1 MTHDL
6 HHLRVTDQLIA
17 LLTDIAKTIGILEG
31 IKLQTPSP
39 RLRRDNRIRTLQSSL
54 SIEGNSLSREQVTAL
69 LGNKRVVGPKQDI
82 LEVRNAIRVYHK
94 LGEFDP
100 RSLSSFL
107 GAHAILMEGLIP
119 SAGTLRKEPIGVIR
133 PGDIFHEAPP
143 WRQVAPMMEALFNY
157 LKTTQDHLLL
167 LSCRFHFQLE
177 HIHPFIDGNGR
188 MGRLWQ
194 TVLLMQY
201 HPIFEYLPVE
211 EFIEARQDEYYRELA
226 GGDDTGDCTGFVD
239 LMLTLIRD
247 SLDALITQTQSVI
260 LTTLDRLE
268 IARRSMASST
278 FSRKDYV
285 ALFKTIST
293 STASRDLQKGVS
305 KGLIEKK
312 GDKRT
317 TLYRFVG
324 ETVDTG
330 LGMNTPNDG
339 LNNR

>member
-1 MTHDL
+1 MILSHFMTQEL
-6 HHLRVTDQLIA
+6 HHFHITDRIVA
-17 LLTDIAKTIGILEG
+17 LLTDIAKIIGILEG

-39 RLRRDNRIRTLQSSL
+39 RLRRDNRIRTLQASL

-69 LGNKRVVGPKQDI
+69 LDQKRVIGPKQDI
-82 LEVRNAIRVYHK
+82 LEVDNAISVYRK
-94 LGEFDP
+94 LSELEP
-100 RSLSSFL
+100 CSLSSFL
-107 GAHAILMEGLIP
+107 GAHAILMEGLIS
-119 SAGTLRKEPIGVIR
+119 SAGAFRKGPIGVIR

-143 WRQVAPMMEALFNY
+143 WQQVAAMMEALFKY
-157 LKTTQDHLLL
+157 LKTTQDHRLI

-211 EFIEARQDEYYRELA
+211 EFIKARQDDYCRELA
-226 GGDDTGDCTGFVD
+226 SGDDTGDCTGFVG

-247 SLDALITQTQSVI
+247 SLDALLSETQSVT
-260 LTTLDRLE
+260 LTTLDRLD
-268 IARRSMASST
+268 IARKSIAASD

-293 STASRDLQKGVS
+293 STASRDLQKGVRS
-305 KGLIEKK
+305 GLIEKK

-317 TLYRFVG
+317 TLYRFAG
-324 ETVDTG
+324 GTEDTC
-330 LGMNTPNDG
+330 LELKD
-339 LNNR
+339 R